1 MMFLREFR
9 TPRPTERRLTCGISP
24 NRQALTPCTQHAQE
38 GHAACDK
45 RCGWPTGKPLTCNK
59 KATSRIDFA
68 HLFPNFQEALVAYF
82 PVVINLHASVF

>member
-1 MMFLREFR
+1 MRDFIQLAGAHTM
-9 TPRPTERRLTCGISP
+9 
-24 NRQALTPCTQHAQE
+24 HAACQE

-59 KATSRIDFA
+59 KAMSRIDFT

-82 PVVINLHASVF
+82 PVVTNLHASVF